1 MYNRT
6 RPAMLARARY
16 KKKAYDTVTF
26 YPPKGWQD
34 IVKGYAYS
42 HNMSLASLLR
52 GAVEK
57 FMQENP

>member
-1 MYNRT
+1 
-6 RPAMLARARY
+6 MLARARY